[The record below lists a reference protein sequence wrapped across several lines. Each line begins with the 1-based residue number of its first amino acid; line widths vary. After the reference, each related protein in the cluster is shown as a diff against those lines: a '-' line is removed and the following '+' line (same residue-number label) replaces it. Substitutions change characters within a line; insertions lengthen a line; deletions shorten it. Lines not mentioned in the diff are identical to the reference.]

1 MLITSSDSNK
11 FVALL
16 FFEDCEDN
24 KAHLIDKLLSP
35 SINNLLLNPLI
46 LFFIFTGDGQFNTS
60 SDPTFQFIF
69 REWFTNFD
77 YTWKF
82 ILFFGVA
89 ASIGFLCIFSAY
101 IIASPS
107 VVSLFEYSLIIMSM
121 IPGYFLFSEI
131 PSLRTLLGVIC
142 IISAGVY
149 IYFREGV
156 RKQYVASKIPTR
168 R

>member
-1 MLITSSDSNK
+1 MVSLI
-11 FVALL
+11 V
-16 FFEDCEDN
+16 
-24 KAHLIDKLLSP
+24 LILIQLLSL
-35 SINNLLLNPLI
+35 SLESGFQTLI
-46 LFFIFTGDGQFNTS
+46 ILGS
-60 SDPTFQFIF
+60 L
-69 REWFTNFD
+69 
-77 YTWKF
+77 Y
-82 ILFFGVA
+82 LFFGLA
-89 ASIGFLCIFSAY
+89 ASIAFLCIFSAY

-131 PSLRTLLGVIC
+131 PSIRTLLGVIC